1 MAPSTVEREAK
12 VSKGKREG
20 RKKSVLGLPVVC
32 EKSTRKKGRSQPDA
46 NSSSEERETH
56 STGVADVGDHV
67 ARRRTMRDEVGG
79 SEGFD

>member
-1 MAPSTVEREAK
+1 
-12 VSKGKREG
+12 
-20 RKKSVLGLPVVC
+20 LPVVC